1 MNKVVEKW
9 DEILQIVKTE
19 HDLSD
24 VSFNTWLKPLTVYE
38 VVDNVVTIIV
48 PSEQVGLNYISKKY
62 KLPLQVTIS
71 EVTGMENCDINFI
84 LPEDVPKKE
93 EVSPKAQSQDARCEE
108 AHLNPKYTF
117 DTFVVGSNN
126 KFAQAA
132 ALAVAESPGDTY
144 NPLFIY
150 GGAGLG
156 KTHLMHS
163 IAHFIIDHDENS
175 KVLYVTSEE
184 FTNELIE
191 TIRNG
196 NNSAMTKFR
205 EKYRNID
212 VLLVDDIQFI
222 IGKESTQEEFFHTFN
237 SLHSAKKQIIISSD
251 KPPKDMEI
259 LEERFRSRFEW
270 GLIADITLPDYE
282 TRMAILHKK
291 EEMDGYDINEE
302 VIKYIANNIKSN
314 IRELEGA
321 INKVMAFA
329 KLEKKEVTL
338 ELAEQALKDIISPDE
353 KKVITP
359 DYIISMVAEHFDVT
373 VDDLCGNKRN
383 SKIVTPRQ
391 IAMYLCRE
399 IISTPLK
406 SIGKCLGN
414 RDHTTI
420 MHGIDKIEKEINN
433 DENLKNTIETLKKK
447 INPQADKIVSICR
460 ALDMSL
466 VDLLCDEETV
476 EPAAQIDCLT
486 NENYMIE
493 LFRQS
498 DAESKR
504 RIISYI
510 ELLEVCKQ
518 INNACQSR
526 KRQRNVSIIQD
537 IDGNNIVVIN
547 DIRFKGKRSINWREV
562 RAYLKEYVGDFYMV
576 ASTGDVIYIGADLP
590 NEYSGSKYTH
600 SIKGTNAKAKA
611 NATQGIPE
619 MIEIAVA
626 LS

>member
-19 HDLSD
+19 HELSD
-24 VSFNTWLKPLTVYE
+24 VSFNTWLKPLTVYQVE
-38 VVDNVVTIIV
+38 GNVVTIIV

-71 EVTGMENCDINFI
+71 EVTGMEKCDINFI
-84 LPEDVPKKE
+84 LPEDVPKKDP
-93 EVSPKAQSQDARCEE
+93 VSPKAQSQDARCEE

-163 IAHFIIDHDENS
+163 IAHFIIDHNENS

-291 EEMDGYDINEE
+291 EEMDGYDINED

-359 DYIISMVAEHFDVT
+359 DYIISMVAEHFDLS
-373 VDDLCGNKRN
+373 VDDLAGNKRN
-383 SKIVTPRQ
+383 SKIVTPRP
-391 IAMYLCRE
+391 IALYLCRE

-406 SIGKCLGN
+406 TIGKNLGN
-414 RDHTTI
+414 RDHTTV
-420 MHGIDKIEKEINN
+420 MHGIDKIEKEIAN
-433 DENLKNTIETLKKK
+433 DENLKNTIDTLKKK
-447 INPQADKIVSICR
+447 INPQ
-460 ALDMSL
+460 
-466 VDLLCDEETV
+466 
-476 EPAAQIDCLT
+476 
-486 NENYMIE
+486 
-493 LFRQS
+493 
-498 DAESKR
+498 
-504 RIISYI
+504 
-510 ELLEVCKQ
+510 
-518 INNACQSR
+518 
-526 KRQRNVSIIQD
+526 
-537 IDGNNIVVIN
+537 G
-547 DIRFKGKRSINWREV
+547 
-562 RAYLKEYVGDFYMV
+562 
-576 ASTGDVIYIGADLP
+576 
-590 NEYSGSKYTH
+590 
-600 SIKGTNAKAKA
+600 
-611 NATQGIPE
+611 
-619 MIEIAVA
+619 
-626 LS
+626 